1 MLKKKRLAL
10 TLGVL
15 MSILTSITPLHAQP
29 ISPPHFGTGVVILAR
44 SKYDYMSPVLLS
56 PSGHWFAAVTY
67 PPFSS
72 EAEQSA
78 AAAAVELHL
87 WDLHEADATGTLA
100 QPEPAHSLSLTGYGD
115 DFRVGLAF
123 SPDERY
129 LAVHTTAQVILFTLP
144 AFQEHISLSVGS
156 EFPNPSNL
164 SWSPDGNL
172 LAILTEDEIVI
183 WNVHT
188 DAVVRHNLIAWY
200 GAVRYFNGEWL
211 IRAYSTNTPHA
222 FVICTID
229 LDLCVPYVYPGVIS
243 VVSPSEGVFVGHRI
257 DSLNRWVYGI
267 WTRREDGA
275 YLLDEA
281 TLQSWNITN
290 SPEIFSPQGTYLYVS
305 WQSESDAI
313 LQWDTLQVV
322 ARPPKSFNVV
332 WTPDEAFVALR
343 VQQISERNSTVTLYD
358 VGQDKVADTLDLRE
372 LGIKDL
378 WHYIDPE
385 SIGPRQFSADGRW
398 LLFNLGRGALLIP
411 IVYE

>member
-1 MLKKKRLAL
+1 MSKKKRFAL

-15 MSILTSITPLHAQP
+15 VSILTTITPLHAQP
-29 ISPPHFGTGVVILAR
+29 ISHAHFGTGIVVLAR
-44 SKYDYMSPVLLS
+44 SKYDHMSPALLS

-72 EAEQSA
+72 ETGRN
-78 AAAAVELHL
+78 AAVEAAELHL
-87 WDLHEADATGTLA
+87 WDLHEADATGTLT
-100 QPEPAHSLSLTGYGD
+100 QPEPVHSLSLAEYGD

-129 LAVHTTAQVILFTLP
+129 LAVYTTAQVILFTLP

-156 EFPNPSNL
+156 EFPDSSDL

-172 LAILTEDEIVI
+172 LAILTGDEIVV

-211 IRAYSTNTPHA
+211 IRAYSTNAPYA
-222 FVICTID
+222 FVTCTID
-229 LDLCVPYVYPGVIS
+229 LDPCLPYVYPGIIS
-243 VVSPSEGVFVGHRI
+243 VVSPSEGVFVGRRI
-257 DSLNRWVYGI
+257 DSLNRWVYGV

-281 TLQSWNITN
+281 TLQSWNIIN
-290 SPEIFSPQGTYLYVS
+290 SPELFSPQGTYLYAS
-305 WQSESDAI
+305 WQGESDAI
-313 LQWDTLQVV
+313 LQWDTLQIV
-322 ARPPKSFNVV
+322 ARPPMSFNVV
-332 WTPDEAFVALR
+332 WTPDEAFIALR
-343 VQQISERNSTVTLYD
+343 VQQIPERNSTVTLYD
-358 VGQDKVADTLDLRE
+358 VSQDTIADTLDLWE
-372 LGIKDL
+372 LGIEDL
-378 WHYIDPE
+378 WYYIDPE
-385 SIGPRQFSADGRW
+385 AIGPRQFSADGRW